1 MQKLSESDL
10 VQLSQSFLGAAHALS
25 DFLFDEWDS
34 LQPAVRARLNSMHTT
49 LTMVSTDLITH
60 AVGVSLDDTQT
71 PLEQLI
77 SVTSDAKRA
86 LGKIKSSKNAIKVA
100 TTLIGLATAIST
112 GDAPHILA
120 AANGLAGQ
128 LEAADGKA

>member
-1 MQKLSESDL
+1 MEKLSESDL

-77 SVTSDAKRA
+77 SVTSDAKQA